1 MPALEIHVGVLDVSV
16 NAYEPA
22 YLARPPAAVAI
33 SDVSYDF
40 VSTMYLPTE
49 IMQNM
54 FNYRLTPQ
62 DELDAGFEE
71 TYPVTYFTRSLEDDF
86 SAAPVRFN
94 PMCGVVSGSS
104 AKFTA
109 SCDNL
114 VTGRTSAA
122 CDEPLN
128 NVDYNIVPYVLLRYI
143 AMAVMSD
150 SDAWRVFSNVGD
162 ASWNTATDIVPKLFA
177 DAQAHCFD
185 ETSGVIRA
193 AFNAERAL
201 TSVASGVVT
210 SNDNFFTSGSMADLI
225 YKTMIAE
232 ESTRFKV
239 QSPTSVFNPMPFA
252 AGDSL
257 SFLFTIN
264 MGDISF
270 IGDIGTGQTSPNDLV
285 IKVRLEC
292 RDEYTS
298 GAHTSI
304 TPSLAAGVANNVRL
318 LVAAGASE
326 AHTDFYINEDQLPSI
341 DGMDVPTHPAF
352 ALVL

>member
-1 MPALEIHVGVLDVSV
+1 MPALEIHCGVLDVSV
-16 NAYEPA
+16 NAYEPS
-22 YLARPPAAVAI
+22 YLARPPAGVPV

-40 VSTMYLPTE
+40 VSTMYIPTG

-62 DELDAGFEE
+62 DELDAGFVE
-71 TYPVTYFTRSLEDDF
+71 THPVTYFTRSLEDDF
-86 SAAPVRFN
+86 SSAAVRFN
-94 PMCGVVSGSS
+94 PMCGVVSGAS
-104 AKFTA
+104 AKFSA

-114 VTGRTSAA
+114 VSGRTSAA
-122 CDEPLN
+122 CDEPAN

-143 AMAVMSD
+143 ALAVMSD

-162 ASWNTATDIVPKLFA
+162 ASWNTATDIVPKLFN
-177 DAQAHCFD
+177 DAQVQCFD

-201 TSVASGVVT
+201 TSVAAGVVT
-210 SNDNFFTSGSMADLI
+210 TNDNFFTSGTMADLI

-252 AGDSL
+252 AGDCL
-257 SFLFTIN
+257 SFLFTIG
-264 MGDISF
+264 MGDISS
-270 IGDIGTGQTSPNDLV
+270 IGDIGAEQTSPNDLV
-285 IKVRLEC
+285 IKVKLEC

-304 TPSLAAGVANNVRL
+304 TSSAAAGVADNIRL
-318 LVAAGASE
+318 MVADCAS
-326 AHTDFYINEDQLPSI
+326 ADNTDFYINEDQLPSI
-341 DGMDVPTHPAF
+341 DGEDVPTHAPF
-352 ALVL
+352 ELVI

>member
-1 MPALEIHVGVLDVSV
+1 MPALEIHCGVLDVSV
-16 NAYEPA
+16 NAFEPA

-40 VSTMYLPTE
+40 VSTMYIPTE

-62 DELDAGFEE
+62 DELDAAFEE
-71 TYPVTYFTRSLEDDF
+71 THPVTYFTRSLEDDF

-94 PMCGVVSGSS
+94 PMCGVVSGASE
-104 AKFTA
+104 KFTA
-109 SCDNL
+109 SCGNL

-122 CDEPLN
+122 CDEPTN

-143 AMAVMSD
+143 ALAVMSD

-177 DAQAHCFD
+177 DAQVNCFD
-185 ETSGVIRA
+185 ATSGVIRA

-201 TSVASGVVT
+201 TSVASGVVS
-210 SNDNFFTSGSMADLI
+210 SNDNYFTSGTMADLI

-239 QSPTSVFNPMPFA
+239 QSPTSVFNPMPFG

-257 SFLFTIN
+257 SFLFTIG

-304 TPSLAAGVANNVRL
+304 TTSLAAGVALNVKEIL
-318 LVAAGASE
+318 ADGASE

-352 ALVL
+352 ELVI